1 MGQDVEAR
9 QDGGQNVSGKV
20 IRVRRKLNS
29 EAPALP
35 YDQFAWFYD
44 RHWAPEVADDFLA
57 ATNRLI
63 LPELSGGAR
72 ILDLCCGTGQLAAE
86 LSERGFQVTGVDV
99 SPNMLDFARQR
110 SPEVEFVQQ
119 DVREPLAATNFDAVV
134 CLFDSIN
141 HFLNLA
147 EVEAVFRTA
156 RAALRPGGLF
166 LFDVN
171 TDLAFREHWEEYYS
185 IVEPEEV
192 CVLSGLYDEK
202 DQRAHYDLTMFRLT
216 DGAWVRSDTRIE
228 ERCYD
233 LKELEAAL
241 KNAGFEQ
248 IHTYSADADLE
259 LTDHTGRVF
268 FLCS

>member
-1 MGQDVEAR
+1 M
-9 QDGGQNVSGKV
+9 

-29 EAPALP
+29 DASALP

-44 RHWAPEVADDFLA
+44 RHWAPEVAADFLA
-57 ATNRLI
+57 ATQRLL
-63 LPELSGGAR
+63 LPELADGAG

-86 LSERGFQVTGVDV
+86 LAARGFNVTGVDV
-99 SPNMLDFARQR
+99 SASMLDFARHR
-110 SPEVEFVQQ
+110 SPEVEFIQQ
-119 DVREPLAATNFDAVV
+119 DVREPIAAADFDAVV

-147 EVEAVFRTA
+147 EVEAVFSTARTA
-156 RAALRPGGLF
+156 LKPGGFF

-171 TDLAFREHWEEYYS
+171 SDLAFREHWEEYYS

-202 DQRAHYDLTMFRLT
+202 YQRAYYDLTMFRLT

-228 ERCYD
+228 ERCYEPQ
-233 LKELEAAL
+233 ELEAAL

-248 IHTYSADADLE
+248 IHTYSADSDLE
-259 LTDHTGRVF
+259 LVDHTGRVF